1 MTDRPHAPELLQAV
15 AQFLRERVLP
25 ATEGALAYQVR
36 VAANAL
42 AIAQREVEQGD
53 NAQAREAAGLRTLLG
68 ADTPAELEAANRLLC
83 ERIAAG
89 AMDLATPG
97 LLAHLQTTT
106 AAKLAIDQPG
116 YSDEP

>member
-1 MTDRPHAPELLQAV
+1 MQDRPTTPELLQAV
-15 AQFLRERVLP
+15 AEFLRERVLP

-42 AIAQREVEQGD
+42 AIVQREVAQGAA
-53 NAQAREAAGLRTLLG
+53 AQAREAEGLRALLG
-68 ADTPAELEAANRLLC
+68 PQAPADLDAANRLLC
-83 ERIAAG
+83 AHIATG

-97 LLAHLQTTT
+97 LLAHLQRTT
-106 AAKLAIDQPG
+106 ADKLAIDLPG

>member
-1 MTDRPHAPELLQAV
+1 MQDRPHAPELLQAV
-15 AQFLRERVLP
+15 ALFLRERVLP

-42 AIAQREVEQGD
+42 GIAQREAEQGAA
-53 NAQAREAAGLRTLLG
+53 AQAREAAGLRALLG
-68 ADTPAELEAANRLLC
+68 VDAPTELETANRLLC
-83 ERIAAG
+83 ERIADG
-89 AMDLATPG
+89 TMDLATPG
-97 LLAHLQTTT
+97 LLAHLQATT

>member
-1 MTDRPHAPELLQAV
+1 MNDRPHAPELLQAV
-15 AQFLRERVLP
+15 AAFLRERVLP

-42 AIAQREVEQGD
+42 AIAQRELEQGAA
-53 NAQAREAAGLRTLLG
+53 AQAREAEGLRALLG
-68 ADTPAELEAANRLLC
+68 AEAPADLQAANRLLC

-97 LLAHLQTTT
+97 LLAHLQATT

>member
-1 MTDRPHAPELLQAV
+1 MQDRPHTPELLQAV

-42 AIAQREVEQGD
+42 AIVQREVAQGAT
-53 NAQAREAAGLRTLLG
+53 AQAREAEGLRALLG
-68 ADTPAELEAANRLLC
+68 PAAPADLDAANRLLC
-83 ERIAAG
+83 ARIADG

-97 LLAHLQTTT
+97 LLAHLQRTT
-106 AAKLAIDQPG
+106 ADKLAIDQPG
-116 YSDEP
+116 YCDE

>member
-1 MTDRPHAPELLQAV
+1 MQDRPHATELLQAV

-25 ATEGALAYQVR
+25 ATDGALAYQVR

-42 AIAQREVEQGD
+42 AIAQREVEQGAA
-53 NAQAREAAGLRTLLG
+53 AQAREAEGLRALLG
-68 ADTPAELEAANRLLC
+68 ADVPAGLDAANRLLC
-83 ERIAAG
+83 ERIATG

-97 LLAHLQTTT
+97 LLAHLQRT
-106 AAKLAIDQPG
+106 AADKLAIDQPG